1 MGGWTMLLPPIRR
14 LLVPA
19 VALLAVAGCAGP
31 LARGIDQFDAGRYP
45 EAKQT
50 FASLEPESRSWDDA
64 HRARYALYRGLTYGA
79 VGDRPRASVWLR
91 EARAIALTN
100 PAALEPEDRQ
110 RLKTALD
117 TYDVP

>member
-1 MGGWTMLLPPIRR
+1 MIPLPIRHC
-14 LLVPA
+14 LAPFAAL
-19 VALLAVAGCAGP
+19 ALLACGGA
-31 LARGIDQFDAGRYP
+31 LARGIDQFDDGHYP

-79 VGDRPRASVWLR
+79 LGDKARAGVWLR
-91 EARAIALTN
+91 ESKAIVLAHPDAL
-100 PAALEPEDRQ
+100 PAADRQ
-110 RLKTALD
+110 RLKTGLD

>member
-1 MGGWTMLLPPIRR
+1 MLSRSRCLT
-14 LLVPA
+14 VMV
-19 VALLAVAGCAGP
+19 VAALAVACGGP
-31 LARGIDQFDAGRYP
+31 LARGIGQFDDGHYP

-79 VGDRPRASVWLR
+79 LGDKPRAGVWLG
-91 EARAIALTN
+91 EARAIVLAHPDAL
-100 PAALEPEDRQ
+100 AVEDKQ
-110 RLKTALD
+110 RLKAALD

>member
-1 MGGWTMLLPPIRR
+1 MFPPPIRFVAPLTAL
-14 LLVPA
+14 LLVA
-19 VALLAVAGCAGP
+19 CAGP
-31 LARGIDQFDAGRYP
+31 LARGIDQFDDGHYP

-79 VGDRPRASVWLR
+79 VGDKPRAAVWLG
-91 EARAIALTN
+91 EARAIVLAHPDALS
-100 PAALEPEDRQ
+100 PEDRQ
-110 RLKTALD
+110 RLKTGLD

>member
-1 MGGWTMLLPPIRR
+1 MIRPPIR
-14 LLVPA
+14 LL
-19 VALLAVAGCAGP
+19 ALLGTSVLVACAGG
-31 LARGIDQFDAGRYP
+31 LSRGVDQFDDGHYA

-79 VGDRPRASVWLR
+79 LGDKPRAAVWLG
-91 EARAIALTN
+91 EARAIVLAHPDALPT
-100 PAALEPEDRQ
+100 EDRQ
-110 RLKTALD
+110 RLKAGLD

>member
-1 MGGWTMLLPPIRR
+1 MFSPPIRF
-14 LLVPA
+14 
-19 VALLAVAGCAGP
+19 VAPLTTVLLLAACAGP
-31 LARGIDQFDAGRYP
+31 LARGIDQFDDGHYP

-79 VGDRPRASVWLR
+79 LGDKPRAGVWLR
-91 EARAIALTN
+91 EAKAIVLEHPDAL
-100 PAALEPEDRQ
+100 PPEDRQ
-110 RLKTALD
+110 RLKTGLD